1 MRRLLSALATWAVV
15 LPMSAQQVLTLDSC
29 RARALGNNKQL
40 TVAKVQ
46 RDIALQM
53 RKSARTKYLPSL
65 NVMGGYIL
73 SSREISILSN
83 SQKDLLN
90 NIGTKIGSL
99 LGVTDPVVAG
109 TLDKLGQKV
118 TDGFRT
124 NNRNMFM
131 ASAMIT
137 QPIYMGGAITAANNI
152 ADINEVMA
160 PISPHSTASITPTG
174 PLYRCATSRSSP
186 TATSRW

>member
-109 TLDKLGQKV
+109 TLDKIGRAHV
-118 TDGFRT
+118 
-124 NNRNMFM
+124 
-131 ASAMIT
+131 
-137 QPIYMGGAITAANNI
+137 
-152 ADINEVMA
+152 
-160 PISPHSTASITPTG
+160 
-174 PLYRCATSRSSP
+174 
-186 TATSRW
+186 